1 MSKSVEE
8 LKADL
13 IRLERESKRLKINVE
28 CLRRAKEIYEFLDS
42 HRRMK
47 P

>member
-1 MSKSVEE
+1 MSKSTEE

-28 CLRRAKEIYEFLDS
+28 CLRKAKEIYKFLEN
-42 HRRMK
+42 HK
-47 P
+47 